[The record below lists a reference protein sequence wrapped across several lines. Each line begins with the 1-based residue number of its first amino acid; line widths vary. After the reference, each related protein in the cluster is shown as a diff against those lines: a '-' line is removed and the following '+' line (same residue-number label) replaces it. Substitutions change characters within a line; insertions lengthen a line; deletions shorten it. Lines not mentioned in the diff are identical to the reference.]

1 MRAAW
6 ILAALLMLL
15 AGCKTNGTPMG
26 GGGTAV
32 TTVYV
37 SGMT

>member
-6 ILAALLMLL
+6 ILAALLLL
-15 AGCKTNGTPMG
+15 AGCKTNGTPNG